1 MKAENDQIQQLQ
13 ALLRTQSTASDAHS
27 EADTLRQQLAEQ
39 QTTIETQR
47 SQLASLPQLQSEI
60 ARRDEELSSIRGS
73 LSTLESKHDELTQR
87 YESCLKLNTLLKEE
101 TEKSKSELQGLQE
114 SSSELLSLREANES
128 LKSLLGSA
136 ESKYVRV
143 ASLNSE
149 LQKKVEIL
157 EQEQIRKESVSIN
170 MRPVNFARAKQG
182 NDSDSDEAPLVAP
195 RNQPFSTRAKF
206 DYMKLRRSFKR
217 LPQELQRLITIYA
230 IFIHVILFIAIVK

>member
-1 MKAENDQIQQLQ
+1 M
-13 ALLRTQSTASDAHS
+13 
-27 EADTLRQQLAEQ
+27 
-39 QTTIETQR
+39 
-47 SQLASLPQLQSEI
+47 QSEI

-87 YESCLKLNTLLKEE
+87 YERCLKLNTLLKEE

-157 EQEQIRKESVSIN
+157 EQEQIRKESVWAVE
-170 MRPVNFARAKQG
+170 R
-182 NDSDSDEAPLVAP
+182 
-195 RNQPFSTRAKF
+195 RNER
-206 DYMKLRRSFKR
+206 
-217 LPQELQRLITIYA
+217 
-230 IFIHVILFIAIVK
+230 

>member
-1 MKAENDQIQQLQ
+1 M
-13 ALLRTQSTASDAHS
+13 
-27 EADTLRQQLAEQ
+27 
-39 QTTIETQR
+39 
-47 SQLASLPQLQSEI
+47 QSEI
-60 ARRDEELSSIRGS
+60 ARRDEELSSIRGR

-157 EQEQIRKESVSIN
+157 EQEQIRKESVWAVERWN
-170 MRPVNFARAKQG
+170 ER
-182 NDSDSDEAPLVAP
+182 
-195 RNQPFSTRAKF
+195 
-206 DYMKLRRSFKR
+206 
-217 LPQELQRLITIYA
+217 
-230 IFIHVILFIAIVK
+230 